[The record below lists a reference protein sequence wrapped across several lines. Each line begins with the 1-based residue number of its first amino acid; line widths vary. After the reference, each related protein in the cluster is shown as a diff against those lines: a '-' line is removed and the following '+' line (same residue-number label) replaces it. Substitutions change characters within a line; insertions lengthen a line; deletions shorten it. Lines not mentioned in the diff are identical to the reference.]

1 VEAET
6 NRLQQIETETSN
18 LQQKIK
24 SQQDLLGGI
33 GLTQIEQQTN
43 GYIKTL
49 ENRLQTV

>member
-1 VEAET
+1 MYF
-6 NRLQQIETETSN
+6 RLQDLESETAN

-33 GLTQIEQQTN
+33 GLTQIEHQTN

-49 ENRLQTV
+49 ENRLQTVC